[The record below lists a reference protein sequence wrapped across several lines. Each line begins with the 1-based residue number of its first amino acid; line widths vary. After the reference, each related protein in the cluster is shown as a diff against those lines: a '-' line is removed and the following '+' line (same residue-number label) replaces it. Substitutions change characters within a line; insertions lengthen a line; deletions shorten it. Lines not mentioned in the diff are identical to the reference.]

1 MPPNEPP
8 PRGVFESLRRLCDAG
23 LGLLQ
28 NRVEL
33 LAVEIQEEKVRLV
46 RVLIL
51 AGAMVLL
58 GNMAAVLG
66 TATIVVLVDKSA
78 QVPVLIALSVFYLLA
93 ALAAFLAL
101 RKLLRAGPPPL
112 NDTVSEL
119 KKDRDW
125 LNSRK

>member
-1 MPPNEPP
+1 MPPPQPP
-8 PRGVFESLRRLCDAG
+8 PRGVFASLRRLTDAA
-23 LGLLQ
+23 LALLQ

-33 LAVEIQEEKVRLV
+33 FAVEIQEEKARLV

-51 AGAMVLL
+51 AAAMVLL

-66 TATIVVLVDKSA
+66 TATIVVLVNKSA
-78 QVPVLIALSVFYLLA
+78 QVPVLIVLSVSYLVA

-101 RKLLRAGPPPL
+101 RKQLNSAPPPL
-112 NDTVSEL
+112 KDTVSEL

-125 LNSRK
+125 LNSQK

>member
-1 MPPNEPP
+1 MAQNEPP
-8 PRGVFESLRRLCDAG
+8 PRGVFESLRGLCDTG
-23 LGLLQ
+23 LALLQ

-33 LAVEIQEEKVRLV
+33 FAVQIQEEKARLV
-46 RVLIL
+46 RAVIL
-51 AGAMVLL
+51 AGAVVLL

-78 QVPVLIALSVFYLLA
+78 QVPVLIVLSLFYLLA
-93 ALAAFLAL
+93 ALTAFLAL
-101 RKLLRAGPPPL
+101 RKQLRSGSPPFS
-112 NDTVSEL
+112 DTVSEL

>member
-8 PRGVFESLRRLCDAG
+8 PRGVLESLRRLCDAG

-33 LAVEIQEEKVRLV
+33 IAVEIQEEKARLV
-46 RVLIL
+46 KVLIL

-78 QVPVLIALSVFYLLA
+78 QVPVLAGLSLLYLLL
-93 ALAAFLAL
+93 ALGAFLAL
-101 RKLLRAGPPPL
+101 RRLLRSAPPPL
-112 NDTVSEL
+112 KDTVSEL
-119 KKDRDW
+119 KQDRDW
-125 LNSRK
+125 LNSQK